1 MNSLKEMN
9 PLLGKFI
16 ADVAQLV
23 KEEKDEQIVT
33 KKVAKRMEQF
43 LDEKAVIPEAFK
55 QPNPDK
61 YTLYPLY
68 IAPDNSFSIAS
79 AVWDVG
85 QSTPVH
91 DHGTWGVIGIVQGKE
106 DEVHYEV
113 STKGEPLKK
122 LMHREL
128 HTGDVAVCCTSDQD
142 VHQVS
147 CASQVPCV
155 GIHVYGG
162 NIGEMKRHVYHPKT
176 SEKRAVVT
184 AWDPVPTSH

>member
-85 QSTPVH
+85 
-91 DHGTWGVIGIVQGKE
+91 
-106 DEVHYEV
+106 HYEV

>member
-1 MNSLKEMN
+1 MKEMN
-9 PLLGKFI
+9 PLLGKFVE
-16 ADVAQLV
+16 DVAKLV
-23 KEEKDEQIVT
+23 KVEKDEQIVT
-33 KKVAKRMEQF
+33 QKIAKRMEQ
-43 LDEKAVIPEAFK
+43 LLREGDAIPEAFK
-55 QPNPDK
+55 QPNPHK

-91 DHGTWGVIGIVQGKE
+91 DHGTWGVIGIAQGKE
-106 DEVHYEV
+106 DEVHYEL
-113 STKGEPLKK
+113 SKNGGPLKK
-122 LMHREL
+122 IMHREL
-128 HTGDVAVCCTSDQD
+128 HAGEVAVCCTSDQD

-162 NIGEMKRHVYHPKT
+162 NIGEIKRHVYQPNT
-176 SEKRAVVT
+176 SEKKAVVT
-184 AWDPVPTSH
+184 AWDPVPSLQ